1 MGRVVWNRSTW
12 VKHPVSGRRALRMR
26 PESEWVVTPCP
37 AVIDEETWATA
48 QQRLKERATG
58 KRLGRPRRYLLS
70 GLLVCERCGARLVV
84 TSKPARYACG
94 TYLHG
99 GRAACPVDATARRDG
114 ALPAEGAYRAAVSD
128 INRALQGKNVEA
140 ARAALRSFLGD
151 IPVFQTGRQLAAR
164 LTMNAGALLRNPG
177 NVLLVGSGGR
187 I

>member
-1 MGRVVWNRSTW
+1 M
-12 VKHPVSGRRALRMR
+12 
-26 PESEWVVTPCP
+26 
-37 AVIDEETWATA
+37 AVE
-48 QQRLKERATG
+48 
-58 KRLGRPRRYLLS
+58 
-70 GLLVCERCGARLVV
+70 RLVRW
-84 TSKPARYACG
+84 TRRQDAMKWRGPFSNPYARSCCAMKLCS
-94 TYLHG
+94 
-99 GRAACPVDATARRDG
+99 AA